1 MNKVFYIIIVLGIIF
16 GSCCRDHNSD
26 AFISI
31 SYLNLDTT
39 STLKAYL
46 TERNDLNK
54 VIDTIEI
61 GELSEEY
68 HHTTGVLF
76 SDNSPNYILFIE
88 GTRYSDT
95 LTEIYFVRPNTSNC
109 EELVEDFQYRF
120 NGELRTKTYLDIE

>member
-1 MNKVFYIIIVLGIIF
+1 MIKLFYIIIVLGVVF

-39 STLKAYL
+39 RTLKAYL
-46 TERNDLNK
+46 TERNDLSK

-68 HHTTGVLF
+68 NHITGIVF

-109 EELVEDFQYRF
+109 EEEVEDFQYRF
-120 NGELRTKTYLDIE
+120 NGELMTKTHLGIE